1 MLGTV
6 IGSGMVVALDLWGE
20 SGLALEPAMSF
31 IKHFTPVIYD
41 RKNWLWWPQRL
52 RLEFKKFVLK
62 IRVLLQL

>member
-1 MLGTV
+1 
-6 IGSGMVVALDLWGE
+6 
-20 SGLALEPAMSF
+20 LEPAISF

-41 RKNWLWWPQRL
+41 CKNWLSWPQRL